1 MTLHPTMVIGP
12 TLTTERVSTP
22 EGIAKIINRNI
33 PGIPNMSMPTVDV
46 RDVADAHVKALFAK
60 DIHGKRIIISKAS
73 QTMVE
78 LAQALD

>member
-12 TLTTERVSTP
+12 TLTSERVSTP

-46 RDVADAHVKALFAK
+46 RDVADAHIKALFAK
-60 DIHGKRIIISKAS
+60 DIHGKRIIINKAS
-73 QTMVE
+73 QTMIE
-78 LAQALD
+78 LA